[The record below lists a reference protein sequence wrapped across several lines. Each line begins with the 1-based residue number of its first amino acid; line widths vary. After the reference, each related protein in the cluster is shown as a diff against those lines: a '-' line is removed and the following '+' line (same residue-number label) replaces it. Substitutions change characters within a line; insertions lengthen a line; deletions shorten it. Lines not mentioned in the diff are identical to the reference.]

1 MTGFNF
7 RKHLLKAGA
16 VGKIHAAVPIINK
29 ERRVR
34 KVLRFCILHQHDLLD
49 ENISILKELLEEVH
63 KLNDKIAD
71 ICSVNKS
78 GTVFQDI
85 FDELVHIKK
94 TLGDIED

>member
-1 MTGFNF
+1 M
-7 RKHLLKAGA
+7 
-16 VGKIHAAVPIINK
+16 
-29 ERRVR
+29 
-34 KVLRFCILHQHDLLD
+34 D

-94 TLGDIED
+94 TLGDIEDKVSEIADAQNKEY

>member
-1 MTGFNF
+1 M
-7 RKHLLKAGA
+7 
-16 VGKIHAAVPIINK
+16 
-29 ERRVR
+29 
-34 KVLRFCILHQHDLLD
+34 D
-49 ENISILKELLEEVH
+49 EDISILKELLEEVH

>member
-34 KVLRFCILHQHDLLD
+34 KMPGLSVLH
-49 ENISILKELLEEVH
+49 
-63 KLNDKIAD
+63 
-71 ICSVNKS
+71 
-78 GTVFQDI
+78 
-85 FDELVHIKK
+85 
-94 TLGDIED
+94 